1 MGFLFSKLQ
10 SVLTI
15 HARLVSSKGWHY
27 SFPID
32 AVEFQ
37 WGKNVFIILTLN
49 IREYEALGVYDDKG
63 EDEHKEANRW
73 WGKKTENAVMS
84 WSELTFYLNGNS
96 WRSKPDLRCQKDLYV
111 WKFDLIL
118 QILFWIVMVTIE
130 SDHGNSYVKERNEK
144 MWATWGIITS
154 SILKVYD
161 DH

>member
-1 MGFLFSKLQ
+1 MERGIINRNKNAFSFFSKLQ

-73 WGKKTENAVMS
+73 WRKKTENAVMS
-84 WSELTFYLNGNS
+84 WSELTFYPNGKDILDFTKLANQTKYNS
-96 WRSKPDLRCQKDLYV
+96 TVCQALVIIDYMYTTRPKV
-111 WKFDLIL
+111 L
-118 QILFWIVMVTIE
+118 QCQAPL
-130 SDHGNSYVKERNEK
+130 
-144 MWATWGIITS
+144 S
-154 SILKVYD
+154 SRL
-161 DH
+161 